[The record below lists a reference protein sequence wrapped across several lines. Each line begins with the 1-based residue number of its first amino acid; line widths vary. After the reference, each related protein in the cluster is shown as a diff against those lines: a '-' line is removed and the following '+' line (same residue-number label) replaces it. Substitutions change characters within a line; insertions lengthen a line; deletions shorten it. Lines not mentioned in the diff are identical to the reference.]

1 VAPAETKA
9 LVRRLLE
16 ESLTG
21 ARPDASDELVSERF
35 VGHAPANP
43 EFHGPGGLKAYAAL
57 LRKGFPDLEATVEEV
72 FGEDDRVAAEF
83 TLRGTQRGR
92 FRGVPKT
99 GRRIELPAN
108 AMVRVSGGLV
118 EELWAEWDQKLLLEQ
133 LNVLPVLI
141 RSE

>member
-1 VAPAETKA
+1 MAPQETKD

-16 ESLTG
+16 EALTG
-21 ARPDASDELVSERF
+21 ARPDATDELVSAGF

-43 EFHGPGGLKAYAAL
+43 EFRGPEGLREYASM
-57 LRKGFPDLEATVEEV
+57 LRTSFPDLEATVEEV

-83 TLRGTQRGR
+83 TLRGTQRR
-92 FRGVPKT
+92 KYRGVPRT

-108 AMVRVSGGLV
+108 AIVRVSDGAV

-133 LNVLPVLI
+133 LDVLPKLI
-141 RSE
+141 R

>member
-1 VAPAETKA
+1 VASQETKD

-16 ESLTG
+16 EALTG
-21 ARPDASDELVSERF
+21 ARPGAADELVSESF

-43 EFHGPGGLKAYAAL
+43 EFRGREGLKEYAAT
-57 LRKGFPDLEATVEEV
+57 LRKSFPDLEATVDDV

-83 TLRGTQRGR
+83 TLRGTQRGK

-99 GRRIELPAN
+99 GRTIELPAN
-108 AMVRVSGGLV
+108 AMARVSGGTV

-133 LNVLPVLI
+133 LHVLPVLI